1 MPIRFLFILLLFFSL
16 TQINAQDIQ
25 VVPYPTEVKLG
36 SVFFTF
42 SKQTV
47 IFLQGETVKW
57 KSALSPMQKRFSTVA
72 GFPLDIVQQQPREQF
87 IVVSILPDSL
97 PSGSYNLSVQT
108 DRINIE
114 ARDEA
119 GLFYA
124 MQTIIQLLPIEIE
137 SKNLVSGI
145 QWILPGVTIKD
156 KPAFQYRGLM
166 IDVARHFLPISFLHK
181 IVDLMALQKLNNLHL
196 HLTDDQGW
204 RIAIKKYPLLTT
216 IGAKRDGTL
225 IGRYPGTGS
234 DNKPHEGYYTQEELK
249 ALVQYA
255 SARHINIIPEIDLPG
270 HSSAAIAAYPGLS
283 CFPEESTRLDS
294 TMASGAS
301 LKKAGMPG
309 GKVVQETWGVF
320 QDVLCPTDY
329 TFAFLKDVL
338 NEVMDVFPSNYI
350 HIGGDECPKE
360 SWKRSPFAQ
369 DLIRANGLHDEE
381 GLQSFIIRTL
391 EGYVQLRGRR
401 IIGWDEILEGG
412 IAPDATVMSWRG
424 TRGGIQAA
432 QKGHDVIM
440 SPVDVYYLNLYQS
453 EDPADSIAW
462 GGLTPLK
469 KTYDFNPVPE
479 ELLPE
484 QRKFVRGVQ
493 ANLWTEYINST
504 ALAEFMLFPRLMA
517 VAEAGWSTSKTD
529 FNHFTQRMEKQLI
542 RLEKLGVNTSSHLFE
557 LAIKSKF
564 DASKSAL
571 TISLTGTPD
580 SRNLFY
586 AINGGL
592 PKKYT
597 ESFTV
602 GGSGKIQ
609 SSVFIG
615 QRVTDTRTFQ
625 YAVTASTGK
634 SLSLAIPPDPAYN
647 RGGSQS
653 WNNGLFGSD
662 TRYTDAEWLG
672 WHGKNFEGVFDF
684 QQKETFS
691 SVKTRFFHTPNSWV
705 YMPKVVQLYVS
716 DDGINFRMA
725 VEQKVEATTLV
736 GPQTVEL
743 KFPALS
749 ARYVKF
755 VALNHGTIAKGNAG
769 AGFQAWLFVDEVVVE

>member
-1 MPIRFLFILLLFFSL
+1 MRFRILVHLLLVFTTL
-16 TQINAQDIQ
+16 QIKAQDIH
-25 VVPYPTEVKLG
+25 VVPYPSDVQVGTG
-36 SVFFTF
+36 YFTF

-47 IFLQGETVKW
+47 FFFKGETINW
-57 KSALSPMQKRFSTVA
+57 KSAVKPLQNRFSAVA
-72 GFPLDIVQQQPREQF
+72 GFALNIAQQQPREQA
-87 IVVSILPDSL
+87 ILVSTLSDSL

-108 DRINIE
+108 GRIAIE

-124 MQTIIQLLPIEIE
+124 MQTIIQLLPVEIE
-137 SKNLVSGI
+137 SKNPVAKIS
-145 QWILPGVTIKD
+145 WILPVVQIRD
-156 KPAFQYRGLM
+156 KPAFGYRGLM
-166 IDVARHFLPISFLHK
+166 IDVARHYLPLSFLHK
-181 IVDLMALQKLNNLHL
+181 IVDLMAMQKMNNLHL

-204 RIAIKKYPLLTT
+204 RMDIKKYPLLTA

-234 DNKPHEGYYTQEELK
+234 DNKPHEGYYKQEELK

-255 SARHINIIPEIDLPG
+255 SERHIRIIPEIDLPG
-270 HSSAAIAAYPGLS
+270 HSSAAIAAYPALS
-283 CFPEESTRLDS
+283 CFPQESTQLDS
-294 TMASGAS
+294 TMASAAS
-301 LKKAGMPG
+301 LEKAGKPG

-338 NEVMDVFPSNYI
+338 NEVMDVFPSKYI

-369 DLIRANGLHDEE
+369 DLIRTKGLHDEE
-381 GLQSFIIRTL
+381 GLQSFIIRRL
-391 EGYVQLRGRR
+391 ESYVQARGRR
-401 IIGWDEILEGG
+401 MIGWDEILEGG
-412 IAPDATVMSWRG
+412 LAPDATVMSWRG
-424 TRGGIQAA
+424 TGGGIQAA

-469 KTYDFNPVPE
+469 MTYDFNPIPE
-479 ELLPE
+479 VLLPS
-484 QRKFVRGVQ
+484 QRKFVKGVQ
-493 ANLWTEYINST
+493 ANLWTEYIKSPT
-504 ALAEFMLFPRLMA
+504 LAEFMLFPRLMA
-517 VAEAGWSTSKTD
+517 VAETGWSAYKPG
-529 FNHFTQRMEKQLI
+529 FNHFTQRMEQQLI

-557 LAIKSKF
+557 LALSSKL
-564 DASKSAL
+564 DAAKETL

-580 SRNLFY
+580 QRNLFY

-592 PKKYT
+592 QQKYA
-597 ESFTV
+597 EPFTV
-602 GGSGKIQ
+602 AGSGIVK
-609 SSVFIG
+609 SSAIMG
-615 QRVTDTRTFQ
+615 NRVTDTRTFH

-634 SLSLAIPPDPAYN
+634 SLPLTTMPDPAYI
-647 RGGSQS
+647 RGGSQA
-653 WNNGLFGSD
+653 WNNGILGSD

-672 WHGKNFEGVFDF
+672 WHGKNFEGVIDF
-684 QQKETFS
+684 QKITSFN

-705 YMPKVVQLYVS
+705 YMPKLLQLYVS
-716 DDGINFRMA
+716 DDGISFRLA
-725 VEQKVEATTLV
+725 VEQKVEATANV
-736 GPQTVEL
+736 GPQPVEL
-743 KFPALS
+743 HFPVLS

-769 AGFQAWLFVDEVVVE
+769 AGFPAWLFVDEVVVE